1 MFLLRSGPRPN
12 RKWGQVR
19 DGGYSCRTS
28 PLREPMPSEPSRTD
42 RLDEDGSDEE
52 VSAAAGGAGGSA
64 AGGSSLVSVWS
75 SVRLSRNVADGTKN
89 RHPVTARLKSSM
101 RS

>member
-1 MFLLRSGPRPN
+1 MFLPRSGPKPSQKLGR
-12 RKWGQVR
+12 VR

-42 RLDEDGSDEE
+42 RLDEDGMDVE
-52 VSAAAGGAGGSA
+52 VSVAAAGAGASA
-64 AGGSSLVSVWS
+64 AGWCSLVSS
-75 SVRLSRNVADGTKN
+75 SVTLSRNVAEGTKN
-89 RHPVTARLKSSM
+89 RHPVAARLKSSI

>member
-1 MFLLRSGPRPN
+1 MFPLRYPPMPH

-28 PLREPMPSEPSRTD
+28 PLREPMPSDPSRTD
-42 RLDEDGSDEE
+42 GLDEDGMDEE
-52 VSAAAGGAGGSA
+52 VSAGGAGVGDST
-64 AGGSSLVSVWS
+64 AGGSSLVSS
-75 SVRLSRNVADGTKN
+75 SPTLSRNVADGTKN
-89 RHPVTARLKSSM
+89 KHPVTARLKSSI